1 MPKCSALLSAVAAA
15 AMLSMAVAS
24 PVLSAAAK
32 EKVVRIWHT
41 ETEPEAQKVMGAI
54 ARRFEAQHPGVKLE
68 IEGLGWTDLEG
79 RIAAALTAGS
89 PPELSHGQPI
99 TCTALQAKGLLLPL
113 DDVVEAVG
121 EANINRQVRRVCHV
135 DGHQFGLVHAFAASL
150 LLYRRDMAEEIG
162 LKQPESWAQLVKAV
176 AALTQDT
183 DGDGKIDVY
192 GITLP
197 GDNLFVNIIL
207 GELIKANGGALFD
220 KDNRPL
226 MTDPKMIETLAHIR
240 ALVKYAHPGWE
251 GGNYLQSY
259 QNFYTGRAA
268 IMLFGLGRGAGM
280 IERFLPAEIAN
291 DHTFGTWM
299 KPHGPSGSAPAV
311 QVDGEPWMLFKQSAH
326 PAEAKEFLKFF
337 YQDENYLE
345 YVSASPIHLLPITNS
360 LRNSEKYQSI
370 EMLKRWKSWIDMQ
383 QGYLD
388 KDQVKPALVMDWSDL
403 TEKTYLLDVLNSG
416 ILRDMVMDVAIER
429 IQPADA
435 AERAQKRLE
444 SLLRSKGVLAADD
457 GRKQSAPTPDSI
469 TN

>member
-1 MPKCSALLSAVAAA
+1 MPKSSILRSAVAGVAA
-15 AMLSMAVAS
+15 VLSMAAVT
-24 PVLSAAAK
+24 PAAAQ
-32 EKVVRIWHT
+32 EKIVRIWHT
-41 ETEPEAQKVMGAI
+41 ETEAKAQKVKSAI
-54 ARRFEAQHPGVKLE
+54 ARRFEAQHPGVRLE
-68 IEGLGWTDLEG
+68 IEGLGWAELEG
-79 RIAAALTAGS
+79 RITAALTAGT

-113 DDVVEAVG
+113 DEVVKAVG

-150 LLYRRDMAEEIG
+150 LLYRKDMADKIG
-162 LKQPESWAQLVKAV
+162 LKQPESWAELVKAV
-176 AALTQDT
+176 AAMTQDT
-183 DGDGKIDVY
+183 DGDGQIDVY
-192 GITLP
+192 GVTLP
-197 GDNLFVNIIL
+197 GDNLFINIIL
-207 GELIKANGGALFD
+207 GEMIKANDGALFD

-226 MTDPKMIETLAHIR
+226 MTSPKMIETLAQFR

-259 QNFYTGRAA
+259 QNFYNGKAA

-280 IERFLPAEIAN
+280 IERFQPPELAN
-291 DHTFGTWM
+291 DHTFATWV

-337 YQDENYLE
+337 YRDENYLE

-383 QGYLD
+383 QSYLD
-388 KDQVKPALVMDWSDL
+388 KDQVKPALVTDWSDL

-416 ILRDMVMDVAIER
+416 ILRDMVMDVVIER
-429 IQPADA
+429 MEPAEA
-435 AERAQKRLE
+435 AEKAQKRLE
-444 SLLRSKGVLAADD
+444 SLLRSKGVLAGGD
-457 GRKQSAPTPDSI
+457 GRKQSALKPD
-469 TN
+469 THAN